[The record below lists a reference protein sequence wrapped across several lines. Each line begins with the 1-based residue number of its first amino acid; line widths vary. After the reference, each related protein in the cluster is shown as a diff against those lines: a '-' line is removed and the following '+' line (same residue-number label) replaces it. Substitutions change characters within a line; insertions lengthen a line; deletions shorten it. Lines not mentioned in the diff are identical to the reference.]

1 MDLNQ
6 KQEKKQKVCI
16 VEDDPAIQEMYK
28 FKLLQEGYEIFVAND
43 GEEGYEVIARERPDV
58 ALIDIG
64 MPKMNGI
71 ELMKKLYDDPELSK
85 IPVVVLTNYDDESVV
100 NQTKGLQS
108 RFYLVKALFT
118 PSGVARIVKEV
129 LH

>member
-1 MDLNQ
+1 MSEVLA
-6 KQEKKQKVCI
+6 KEKKQKVCI
-16 VEDDPAIQEMYK
+16 VEDDPSIQEMYK
-28 FKLLQEGYEIFVAND
+28 VKLLQEGYEVITAND
-43 GEEGYEVIARERPDV
+43 GEEGYEVISSERPDI

-71 ELMKKLYDDPELSK
+71 ELMKALYDDPELSK
-85 IPVVVLTNYDDESVV
+85 IPVVVLTNYDDESIV

-118 PSGVARIVKEV
+118 PSGVARIVREV